1 MNKIGSDRY
10 VKAETHLAVAQA
22 MYAALADNPE
32 QYELME
38 KEREE
43 VERKRAQL
51 ARALKR

>member
-10 VKAETHLAVAQA
+10 VKAESHLSMAFA
-22 MYAALADNPE
+22 MYSALASRPK
-32 QYELME
+32 QYELTK

-43 VERKRAQL
+43 VEEKRAQL